1 MVDNELLSLDEIVD
15 MLNNEPII
23 FGIEAGFTDL
33 TDIHNEWLKSFL
45 YAKEDQTLLAHRG
58 SYKTTTLAVA
68 LAIMI
73 VIEPNENITFFRKTD
88 TDVIEIIKQ
97 VSKILQTD
105 IMQTLVK
112 SIYGIYLELTKDT
125 GSEIDTNLHTDAKGV
140 SQLLGLGITTSITG
154 KHSHK
159 VVTDDIVN
167 IKDRTSRA
175 ERERTKLQ
183 YQELQNVKNRGGRFI
198 NTGTPWHKE
207 DAISTMPNIKRFTCF
222 ETGLMTKEDIEHLRE
237 VMTPSLF
244 AANYELKHIADADAM
259 FDSPK
264 YTDNYESIHNGLAHI
279 DAGYQGSDRTAF
291 TIMKQLSDG
300 SFVAYGKRWEKHVD
314 DCMQEIAQLH
324 ASFMAGTLHLENN
337 ADKGYL
343 AKEVR
348 KYDIPTFEYH
358 ESMNKFIKITTYLRK
373 EWKNIV
379 WLDTTDP
386 DYMSDILDYTEN
398 AEHDDSPDSAASLVR
413 AFSKDKPKP
422 INVRKTIETF
432 KKLGLG
438 R

>member
-1 MVDNELLSLDEIVD
+1 MTPQQKKYLKIVKEDPVTFGNLTGFKDLS
-15 MLNNEPII
+15 
-23 FGIEAGFTDL
+23 A
-33 TDIHNEWLKSFL
+33 IHNEWIKSFL
-45 YAKEDQTLLAHRG
+45 YKTEDQTLLAHRG
-58 SYKTTTLAVA
+58 SYKTTC
-68 LAIMI
+68 LAIAIAFLI
-73 VIEPNENITFFRKTD
+73 VLYPNKNIIFFRKTD
-88 TDVIEIIKQ
+88 TDVIEIVVQ
-97 VSKILQTD
+97 VSKILQSD
-105 IMQTLVK
+105 YFKTLVF
-112 SIYGIYLELTKDT
+112 ILYGIDLIFLKNT
-125 GSEIDTNLHTDAKGV
+125 SWEIDTNLKSSTRGT
-140 SQLLGLGITTSITG
+140 SQLLGMGISASITG
-154 KHSHK
+154 KHADI
-159 VVTDDIVN
+159 VITDDIVN
-167 IKDRTSRA
+167 LKDRISRA
-175 ERERTKLQ
+175 ERERTKSA
-183 YQELQNVKNRGGRFI
+183 YMELQNVKNRGGRFI

-291 TIMKQLSDG
+291 TIMKKLPDG

-386 DYMSDILDYTEN
+386 DYMNDILDYTEN